1 MLIHRWPVI
10 PNTVVRTSALK
21 YIGSIINTNPLTS
34 SVDKIFIYIYIYRMR
49 QFVLCVEFLI
59 WISVAESSVLP
70 AIANGSAAF
79 GTVVDFMEGSE

>member
-1 MLIHRWPVI
+1 
-10 PNTVVRTSALK
+10 
-21 YIGSIINTNPLTS
+21 
-34 SVDKIFIYIYIYRMR
+34 MR